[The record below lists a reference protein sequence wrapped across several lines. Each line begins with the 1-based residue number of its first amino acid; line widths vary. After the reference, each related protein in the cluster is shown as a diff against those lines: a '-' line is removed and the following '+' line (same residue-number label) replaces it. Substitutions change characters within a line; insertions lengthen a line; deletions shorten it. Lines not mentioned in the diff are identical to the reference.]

1 MKILPRSEGG
11 LYDAWDKCLEMCE
24 RQIIYYLLLWE
35 LHTHG
40 ALGGDEVTGRHVD
53 SLV

>member
-1 MKILPRSEGG
+1 MKILLRREGG
-11 LYDAWDKCLEMCE
+11 VYDAWDKCLEMCE

-35 LHTHG
+35 LRTHA